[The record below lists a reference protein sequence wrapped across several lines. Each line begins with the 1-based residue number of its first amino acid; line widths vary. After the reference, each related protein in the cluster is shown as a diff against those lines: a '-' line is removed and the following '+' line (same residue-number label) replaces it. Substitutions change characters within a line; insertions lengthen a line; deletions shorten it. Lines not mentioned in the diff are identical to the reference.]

1 MLREQ
6 LRYLNLLE
14 KSSVVSRLQQIFREM
29 WVNNGNEISKLYAG
43 TGALQGGSK
52 VSTTSPSVASPR
64 KKTWRSGM

>member
-1 MLREQ
+1 MEQ

-14 KSSVVSRLQQIFREM
+14 KQSVVSRFQQIFRDM

-52 VSTTSPSVASPR
+52 VRA
-64 KKTWRSGM
+64 

>member
-1 MLREQ
+1 MEQ

-14 KSSVVSRLQQIFREM
+14 KQSVVSRFQQIFRDM

-52 VSTTSPSVASPR
+52 VRAWCLPTAP
-64 KKTWRSGM
+64 